1 MKTNTNKIMK
11 GTTVYHYSKGK
22 GYILDI
28 KERRGT
34 GTDLITCAFPNKGC
48 EFITR
53 SALLS
58 GEAEISLNPHKPKLN
73 KDDDPLSSILEGV
86 LRGF

>member
-1 MKTNTNKIMK
+1 MKTNKITK

-34 GTDLITCAFPNKGC
+34 GTDLITCAFPSKGC

-58 GEAEISLNPHKPKLN
+58 GEAEITLAPKKTKNL
-73 KDDDPLSSILEGV
+73 KDDDPLTSILEGV
-86 LRGF
+86 LRGL